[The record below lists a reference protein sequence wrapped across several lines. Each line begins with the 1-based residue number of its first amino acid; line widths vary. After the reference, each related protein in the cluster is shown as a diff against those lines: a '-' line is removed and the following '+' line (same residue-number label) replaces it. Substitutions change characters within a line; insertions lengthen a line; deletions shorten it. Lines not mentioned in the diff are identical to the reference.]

1 MFLASFFLLSVNYY
15 IFIIIY
21 NFTAI
26 RYKSVSF
33 EMVYFGIFL

>member
-15 IFIIIY
+15 IFIIY